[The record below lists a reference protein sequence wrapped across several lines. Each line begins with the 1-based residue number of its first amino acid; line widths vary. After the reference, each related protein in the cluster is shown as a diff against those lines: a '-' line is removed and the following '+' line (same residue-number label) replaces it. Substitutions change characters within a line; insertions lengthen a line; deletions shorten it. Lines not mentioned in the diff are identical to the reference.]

1 MLCLLFQRNKFIR
14 AMMAPRTG
22 IFVAIGGVA
31 GLCVWVMLI
40 FGPLYNDFTLA
51 LQFAVISGIFLMY
64 FILVRRR
71 LGFADVAFAS
81 GGASVSKVRSL
92 VFRAFLHAV
101 VLGVYISGW
110 NLLYVQLI
118 DLGTPSNATKTTNGT
133 NTNATSSADFA
144 MSITA
149 TALPKWVKTGA
160 SGFSD
165 ELLRQSGRLYMI
177 YNLYLF
183 SQMVKT
189 SMQIS
194 VAGVT
199 TSVMIAARYGMPV
212 KLRSNS
218 ALTERL
224 KGQLPSVFIAGHFMI
239 IVCILRAF
247 FEAIRRFS
255 TRRQGVLH
263 NLGSIG
269 ITVFHP
275 LLRSINSHGICY
287 MEVTGPNLIKSSCA
301 AFDLFRR
308 TGMDCVIND
317 DILFGARL
325 ASNLAVACTAS
336 TIGSMLVGMF
346 GFPATTTVQVGNMC
360 FYTAFATGNW
370 GMEASEAWVCTQY
383 LEFAEYPE
391 SIYICNPDFA
401 NHIHSVLFGCDKRIG
416 STNMKIAQERKSPR
430 EKSWLSNTPLSWL
443 SQKFLGSAPLPP
455 ANKLEVVDDTSG
467 DEKEY
472 SDNEEVDGLQD
483 ERMQGDRIQHTLSED
498 KAELIEEEKSPF
510 LQGKNESKSFIE
522 LQMERKP
529 SFLRKKIS
537 VSKRAEEIEAGGREM
552 AVKEGGEG
560 VDKEE
565 KDGGSKKQENSF
577 KRRSS
582 FLPPPTYGTGKGIG
596 LLHSRL
602 SMSEEG
608 GLIVNDINDEQ
619 EGGIEMPQ
627 VVKQMDIS
635 HLIGYGKVLLVLK
648 VELDG
653 KTGEIELRQ
662 GQNLR
667 KLALDFCAEHA
678 LDPGKVADPLEMH
691 LQRKLVELDTAT
703 LSQGF
708 QGAKAEAM
716 QVGQRQNLRQLA
728 LEEVDEVA
736 RPSSSSSMKSS
747 ARSEGSQTAL
757 LSGKDFGTGTSIS
770 DKTANKKENA
780 AGGNSKSP
788 IREVLNL
795 QELLIRANLQRGA
808 NYNANAE
815 TGAKEDILALYSPA
829 VQKTTKSPV
838 TLILPARKSSVSAGS
853 R

>member
-1 MLCLLFQRNKFIR
+1 
-14 AMMAPRTG
+14 
-22 IFVAIGGVA
+22 
-31 GLCVWVMLI
+31 
-40 FGPLYNDFTLA
+40 
-51 LQFAVISGIFLMY
+51 
-64 FILVRRR
+64 
-71 LGFADVAFAS
+71 
-81 GGASVSKVRSL
+81 
-92 VFRAFLHAV
+92 
-101 VLGVYISGW
+101 
-110 NLLYVQLI
+110 
-118 DLGTPSNATKTTNGT
+118 
-133 NTNATSSADFA
+133 
-144 MSITA
+144 
-149 TALPKWVKTGA
+149 
-160 SGFSD
+160 
-165 ELLRQSGRLYMI
+165 
-177 YNLYLF
+177 
-183 SQMVKT
+183 
-189 SMQIS
+189 
-194 VAGVT
+194 
-199 TSVMIAARYGMPV
+199 
-212 KLRSNS
+212 
-218 ALTERL
+218 
-224 KGQLPSVFIAGHFMI
+224 
-239 IVCILRAF
+239 
-247 FEAIRRFS
+247 
-255 TRRQGVLH
+255 
-263 NLGSIG
+263 
-269 ITVFHP
+269 
-275 LLRSINSHGICY
+275 
-287 MEVTGPNLIKSSCA
+287 
-301 AFDLFRR
+301 
-308 TGMDCVIND
+308 
-317 DILFGARL
+317 
-325 ASNLAVACTAS
+325 
-336 TIGSMLVGMF
+336 MLVGMF

-391 SIYICNPDFA
+391 SIYICNPEFA

-416 STNMKIAQERKSPR
+416 SRNMKMAQERKSPR

-455 ANKLEVVDDTSG
+455 ANKLEVVDDSSG
-467 DEKEY
+467 DEKKY
-472 SDNEEVDGLQD
+472 SDNEEVDGLQH
-483 ERMQGDRIQHTLSED
+483 ERMQGDRIQHTLSEE
-498 KAELIEEEKSPF
+498 KAELIEEGKSPF
-510 LQGKNESKSFIE
+510 LQGKKESKSFIE

-537 VSKRAEEIEAGGREM
+537 VAKRAEETEAGGREM
-552 AVKEGGEG
+552 AVKIQGEG
-560 VDKEE
+560 VDKEKE
-565 KDGGSKKQENSF
+565 DGGSKKQESSF

-582 FLPPPTYGTGKGIG
+582 FVPPPTYGTGKGIG

-602 SMSEEG
+602 STSEEG
-608 GLIVNDINDEQ
+608 SLIENDINDEQ

-678 LDPGKVADPLEMH
+678 LDPGKVADPLETH
-691 LQRKLVELDTAT
+691 LQRKLVELDTA
-703 LSQGF
+703 SQGF

-716 QVGQRQNLRQLA
+716 QVGQRQNLRQLV
-728 LEEVDEVA
+728 LEEVDKVA

-780 AGGNSKSP
+780 AAGGNSKSP

-795 QELLIRANLQRGA
+795 KELLIR
-808 NYNANAE
+808 
-815 TGAKEDILALYSPA
+815 PA